1 LHRLVGFGGDSKPKL
16 KAVLIFV
23 DQVDFCGNCGITSV
37 LGDAVVTMT
46 AGKSAGRAME
56 ADLTLL
62 DDMADAARAIA
73 LRYFRKDIG
82 LTMKSDAS
90 PVTRADREI
99 EDHLRRML
107 ALHAPDDGVF
117 GEEMPPTG
125 LDRPRLWVIDPIDG
139 TGAFATGSPLFGTL
153 FGLLNEGVPSI
164 GAIEASATGERWIG
178 CAGGEAWLN
187 ERPCR
192 TSGCTRLARASIGA
206 TAINAYAP
214 EARAAFDRLAA
225 RAAITRLG
233 GDCYSY
239 GLVAAGHLDAVIET
253 GLKPYDFVPIVPI
266 IEAAGGVMTDW
277 QGAPLT
283 LHSEGHVVAAAST
296 ELHEEIC
303 ALLRAP

>member
-1 LHRLVGFGGDSKPKL
+1 M
-16 KAVLIFV
+16 
-23 DQVDFCGNCGITSV
+23 
-37 LGDAVVTMT
+37 TMT
-46 AGKSAGRAME
+46 AGESAGTAMD

-62 DDMADAARAIA
+62 TDMADAARAIA
-73 LRYFRKDIG
+73 LRYFRKEIG

-90 PVTRADREI
+90 PVTQADREI
-99 EDHLRRML
+99 EDRLRQML

-153 FGLLNEGVPSI
+153 FGLLNEGVPAI

-178 CAGGEAWLN
+178 RVGSGAWLN
-187 ERPCR
+187 GSPCQ
-192 TSGCTRLARASIGA
+192 TSGQTRLQGASIGS
-206 TAINAYAP
+206 TAIHAYAP

-233 GDCYSY
+233 GDCYIY

-266 IEAAGGVMTDW
+266 IEAAGGVITDW

-283 LHSEGHVVAAAST
+283 LRSEGHVVAAASA

>member
-1 LHRLVGFGGDSKPKL
+1 
-16 KAVLIFV
+16 
-23 DQVDFCGNCGITSV
+23 
-37 LGDAVVTMT
+37 
-46 AGKSAGRAME
+46 ME

-153 FGLLNEGVPSI
+153 FGLLNEVFRRSAPSRQ
-164 GAIEASATGERWIG
+164 ALPASAGSGARAAKPGSTKDL
-178 CAGGEAWLN
+178 AGQAGA
-187 ERPCR
+187 RVF
-192 TSGCTRLARASIGA
+192 ARASIGA